1 MAKKKE
7 KTEKKEKK
15 KEKTEKPTAE
25 KYTLVE
31 LVIACPTDMMWI
43 IYNLSRVGLLE
54 QYRQE
59 AEDYG
64 IKDITPSL
72 TIEEFNKIINGA

>member
-7 KTEKKEKK
+7 KTEKQDK
-15 KEKTEKPTAE
+15 KEKTEKPTVK

-31 LVIACPTDMMWI
+31 LVIACPTDRIWI

-72 TIEEFNKIINGA
+72 TIEEFDKIINGA

>member
-7 KTEKKEKK
+7 KTEKQDK
-15 KEKTEKPTAE
+15 KEKTEKPTVE
-25 KYTLVE
+25 EYTLVE
-31 LVIACPTDMMWI
+31 LVIACPTDMIWI

-72 TIEEFNKIINGA
+72 TIEEFNNIINGV

>member
-7 KTEKKEKK
+7 KTEKQDK
-15 KEKTEKPTAE
+15 KEKNEKPAVE

-31 LVIACPTDMMWI
+31 LVIACPVDMIWI

>member
-7 KTEKKEKK
+7 KTEKQDK
-15 KEKTEKPTAE
+15 KEKTEKPTVE

-31 LVIACPTDMMWI
+31 LVIACPTDMIWI

-54 QYRQE
+54 QYTQE

>member
-7 KTEKKEKK
+7 KTEKQDK
-15 KEKTEKPTAE
+15 KEKTEKPTVE

-31 LVIACPTDMMWI
+31 LVIACPTDMIWI

-72 TIEEFNKIINGA
+72 TIEEFNNIINGA

>member
-7 KTEKKEKK
+7 KTEKQDK
-15 KEKTEKPTAE
+15 KEKTEKPTVK

-31 LVIACPTDMMWI
+31 LVIACPTDMIWI